1 MAKDQEVIGILTAQ
15 VQSTR
20 RMARDQSNNFAS
32 RMEKLHNEGDG
43 ARRSDLG
50 GVRLGFASEKDDQL
64 AKASRTSLNEFGET
78 GQTAF
83 NNKIVIWSGGYV
95 NFGDFNADETAI
107 SSTTVGASGG
117 IDYRF
122 S

>member
-1 MAKDQEVIGILTAQ
+1 MKETEPDGVIS
-15 VQSTR
+15 V
-20 RMARDQSNNFAS
+20 AS
-32 RMEKLHNEGDG
+32 GWVLHP
-43 ARRSDLG
+43 
-50 GVRLGFASEKDDQL
+50 EKDDQL

-83 NNKIVIWSGGYV
+83 NNKIAIWSGGYV